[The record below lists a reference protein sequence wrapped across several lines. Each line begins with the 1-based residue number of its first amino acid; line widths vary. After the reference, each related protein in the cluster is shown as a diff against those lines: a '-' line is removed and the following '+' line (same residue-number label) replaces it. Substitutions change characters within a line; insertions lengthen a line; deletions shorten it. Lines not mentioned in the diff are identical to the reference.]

1 VIVERYLG
9 LRSDRDRRIIGDA
22 VLAVNVRTEVRSARR
37 KENGGRFVSDL
48 SIISAN
54 LVDESSG

>member
-22 VLAVNVRTEVRSARR
+22 VLAVNVRTEVRSERR
-37 KENGGRFVSDL
+37 EENGGRFMSDL